1 MNNEEA
7 LAFYQKHGFR
17 IKERKERYYK
27 RIEPADAFVLEKEVK
42 DLLAITDN

>member
-7 LAFYQKHGFR
+7 LSFYQKHGFR
-17 IKERKERYYK
+17 INERKERYYK